1 MGTFILSSQGQRT
14 PAAEVLWEVGLTWSP
29 KTNSLLVKQLF
40 PTFFLCSH
48 LIFMLSETFFKPIRW
63 WESSMWWLHQSGEVL
78 NHSPLVSIRNLSFQ
92 VIIIK
97 SNPGHLGNSCDRAGS
112 GNEWFLTQKSSVL
125 PSALLPGA
133 DDCLT
138 ERLSGRGPQ
147 GAARPPWPARGCL
160 GRGKRT
166 FFHPNLNKR
175 FEICSVFVLIACLP
189 WRQWPCPRIQ
199 GSCDN
204 LDPGHKLLL

>member
-78 NHSPLVSIRNLSFQ
+78 NHSPLVSIRNLFIS
-92 VIIIK
+92 
-97 SNPGHLGNSCDRAGS
+97 SNNNKKQP
-112 GNEWFLTQKSSVL
+112 
-125 PSALLPGA
+125 
-133 DDCLT
+133 
-138 ERLSGRGPQ
+138 
-147 GAARPPWPARGCL
+147 RPPWQFMRQSWLWKWVIFDP
-160 GRGKRT
+160 
-166 FFHPNLNKR
+166 
-175 FEICSVFVLIACLP
+175 EIICSAISSASGGWRLPNRASLWPRPPGGCPSSLASPRLPGQREENVLSP
-189 WRQWPCPRIQ
+189 
-199 GSCDN
+199 
-204 LDPGHKLLL
+204 KFK